1 MYKITKHAFPS
12 NCYQRVTCCKLTKG
26 IIVSVDYNNVTFG
39 KGATMEKTT
48 LYLSGKLV
56 AFLKL

>member
-39 KGATMEKTT
+39 KGATMEKNYT
-48 LYLSGKLV
+48 V
-56 AFLKL
+56 LKWKIGCFP